1 MKRVLKK
8 VPVAL
13 IYAVGIWLVLS
24 FIEIISKNGSANPQY
39 CPMNL
44 FEIGMK
50 YIKPIW

>member
-13 IYAVGIWLVLS
+13 MYAVGIWLVLS
-24 FIEIISKNGSANPQY
+24 FIEIISKNIYPNPTY
-39 CPMNL
+39 CPVNL
-44 FEIGMK
+44 FELGMK